1 MALGNKTQKAAT
13 AQGGRLFS
21 VVLPQLRP
29 APRLAVIHVRR
40 SLRSMMELLEAVR
53 RALRSPAFKFFLVV
67 FLILLLTV
75 PLLLVYALIWERESR
90 AQAVRRE
97 VGQLWGPEQ
106 QILGPFLVVPY
117 TVRIHTVQGDKR
129 IEQLQE
135 RRAVFAPEALEAVG
149 RAEAKTLRR
158 SIFEVPVYAARLT
171 LSGRFAAPRMAD
183 VAAEVASVR
192 WRDAAFVLG
201 LSGVSGLKEAAVLK
215 IAGAADVPF
224 SPSLGIPSTHMQ
236 GVHAKLAGAAG
247 LVQPDPEQ
255 PPQAF
260 AFTVDLVFNGSVS
273 LNVAPVARETRVSLA
288 SDWPHP
294 SFVGAFLPD
303 DRQVTASGFT
313 ASWKVPH
320 LARSVPEAWT
330 LSDGGLQ
337 RLQPFAFG
345 VRMISPVDFYS
356 LVTRAVKY
364 GIQFLALAFMAVFC
378 LELVSARRVHPV
390 QYLFTGAALVFF
402 YVLLLSL
409 AEHLGFTTAY
419 LAASV
424 ATGAMLAIY
433 VGAALASVFKGL
445 VMLAVFA
452 ATYTILYLILQL
464 EDYALLAGAILGF
477 VALTIVMFVTLRVD
491 WSGAGARPVP
501 QRA

>member
-1 MALGNKTQKAAT
+1 
-13 AQGGRLFS
+13 
-21 VVLPQLRP
+21 
-29 APRLAVIHVRR
+29 
-40 SLRSMMELLEAVR
+40 MMDLIEAVR
-53 RALRSPAFKFFLVV
+53 QALRSPAFKFFLVC
-67 FLILLLTV
+67 FLIVLLLI
-75 PLLLVYALIWERESR
+75 PLLLVNALIWERESR
-90 AQAVRRE
+90 AQAVRGE
-97 VGQLWGPEQ
+97 VGRLWGPEQ

-117 TVRIHTVQGDKR
+117 TVRLETMQGDKR
-129 IEQLQE
+129 IEVIQE
-135 RRAVFAPEALEAVG
+135 RRAVFTPAALEAAG
-149 RAEAKTLRR
+149 RAESKTLHR

-171 LSGRFAAPRMAD
+171 LSGRFAAPSIGD
-183 VAAEVASVR
+183 VAADAVSVR

-224 SPSLGIPSTHMQ
+224 APSLGFPGGNLNGI
-236 GVHAKLAGAAG
+236 HARLGGA
-247 LVQPDPEQ
+247 VVPDPER

-273 LNVAPVARETRVSLA
+273 LGIAPVARETRVSLA

-294 SFVGAFLPD
+294 SFFGAFLPD

-313 ASWKVPH
+313 AAWKVPH
-320 LARSVPEAWT
+320 LARSVPEAWS
-330 LSDGGLQ
+330 LAEQGLQ
-337 RLQPFAFG
+337 RLQPYAFG
-345 VRMISPVDFYS
+345 VRMIAPVDFYS

-378 LELVSARRVHPV
+378 LELMSERRVHPV
-390 QYLFTGAALVFF
+390 QYLFTGIALVFF

-409 AEHLGFTTAY
+409 AEHLGFLPAY

-424 ATGAMLAIY
+424 ATGSMLAVY
-433 VGAALASVFKGL
+433 VGAAFRSALKGL

-452 ATYTILYLILQL
+452 AIYAILYLILQL

-477 VALTIVMFVTLRVD
+477 VALTVVMFVTLRVD
-491 WSGAGARPVP
+491 WSGGAGRP
-501 QRA
+501 AAEAA